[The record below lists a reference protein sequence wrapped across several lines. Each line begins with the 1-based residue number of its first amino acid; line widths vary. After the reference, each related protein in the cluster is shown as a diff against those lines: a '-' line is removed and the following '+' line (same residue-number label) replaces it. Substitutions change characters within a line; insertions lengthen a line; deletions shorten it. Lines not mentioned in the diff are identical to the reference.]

1 MRTVN
6 QLPLAPRDRKAIEQ
20 AASELRKRLPIEEL
34 RLFGSKARGTDE
46 AESDIDLLVLTSRP
60 LSWRERGEM
69 TDTLFNL
76 ELVHDVLFNV
86 LALPAREWTE
96 GPYIVLPIHDEIDR
110 DGVLV

>member
-20 AASELRKRLPIEEL
+20 AA
-34 RLFGSKARGTDE
+34 
-46 AESDIDLLVLTSRP
+46 AE
-60 LSWRERGEM
+60 
-69 TDTLFNL
+69 
-76 ELVHDVLFNV
+76 

-110 DGVLV
+110 DGVFV